1 MVHVKDHKLRD
12 MFNSLALL
20 ALKRH
25 AVLKSPRA
33 HLFREE
39 TQHNLQAEK
48 LIRFYDEFQGRKSK
62 ELYVMFGLPSFS
74 KLKSVHTNRLLNK
87 TGILPD

>member
-33 HLFREE
+33 HLFWEE
-39 TQHNLQAEK
+39 TQHNL
-48 LIRFYDEFQGRKSK
+48 
-62 ELYVMFGLPSFS
+62 
-74 KLKSVHTNRLLNK
+74 
-87 TGILPD
+87 